1 MRTFK
6 LPDLGEGLQEAE
18 IMAWHVEEGR
28 DVALDEPLVSVE
40 TDKAVVDI
48 PSPVAGRVVRLHG
61 AVGDVVQI
69 GAPLVDFEAETSA
82 DGDTGTVVGELPRD
96 EKVIDEAAARAP
108 HGGPRVKAT
117 PAVRA
122 LARKLGVDLATIEPS
137 GTDGLVTAADVER
150 AAEVLADL
158 GPPEPLRGVRRAMAQ
173 KMSLS
178 RDEVARTTV
187 SDDADIEAW
196 PTGTDVTIRLI
207 RAIVAGCVAE
217 PALNAW
223 YDGQAQTRR
232 VLKKIDLGV
241 AVHSEDGLFVPVL
254 RDVANRD
261 DADLRRGIDALQR
274 DVEARNIPLDE
285 LRGATITLS
294 NFGVFGVGRFAELMI
309 VPPQVAIIGAGRI
322 RPQAVPVGG
331 ELEIHRMLP
340 ISVTFDHRVVNGGEV
355 AAFFAAFVRSLEKA
369 E

>member
-18 IMAWHVEEGR
+18 IVEWHVAPGR
-28 DVALDEPLVSVE
+28 DIALDAPLVSVE

-48 PSPVAGRVVRLHG
+48 PSPFAGRVVKLHH

-69 GAPLVDFEAETSA
+69 GEALVDVEGEPSGE
-82 DGDTGTVVGELPRD
+82 GDTGTVVGELPRD
-96 EKVIDEAAARAP
+96 ERVIDEAAAPAPRAA
-108 HGGPRVKAT
+108 PRVKTT

-122 LARKLGVDLATIEPS
+122 LARKLGVDLTTIEPS

-150 AAEVLADL
+150 AAEVLA
-158 GPPEPLRGVRRAMAQ
+158 LRGVRRAMAQ

-187 SDDADIEAW
+187 SDDADINAW
-196 PTGTDVTIRLI
+196 PVGTDVTIRLV
-207 RAIVAGCVAE
+207 RAIAAGCAAE
-217 PALNAW
+217 PALNVW
-223 YDGQAQTRR
+223 YDSQAQTRR
-232 VLKKIDLGV
+232 VLKKIDLGI
-241 AVHSEDGLFVPVL
+241 AVHTEDGLFVPVL
-254 RDVANRD
+254 RDIANRD
-261 DADLRRGIDALQR
+261 ESDLRRGIDALQR

-285 LRGATITLS
+285 LRGVTITLS

-322 RPQAVPVGG
+322 RAQAVPVDG
-331 ELEIHRMLP
+331 EIEIHRVLP

-355 AAFFAAFVRSLEKA
+355 AAFFVAFLRELESA

>member
-6 LPDLGEGLQEAE
+6 LPDLGERLKEAE
-18 IMAWHVEEGR
+18 IFEWHVAPGR
-28 DVALDEPLVSVE
+28 DSALDAPLVSVE

-48 PSPVAGRVVRLHG
+48 PSPFAGRVVKLHH
-61 AVGDVVQI
+61 AVGDVVRI
-69 GAPLVDFEAETSA
+69 GEALVDVEGEPSGE
-82 DGDTGTVVGELPRD
+82 GDTGTVVGELPRD
-96 EKVIDEAAARAP
+96 ERVIDEAAAPAPRAA
-108 HGGPRVKAT
+108 PRVKAT

-122 LARKLGVDLATIEPS
+122 LARKLGVDLTTIEPS

-150 AAEVLADL
+150 AAEVLAEL

-187 SDDADIEAW
+187 SDDADIDAW
-196 PTGTDVTIRLI
+196 PAGTDVTIRLV
-207 RAIVAGCVAE
+207 RAIAAGCAAE
-217 PALNAW
+217 PALNVW
-223 YDGQAQTRR
+223 YDNQAQTRR
-232 VLKKIDLGV
+232 ILKKIDLGI
-241 AVHSEDGLFVPVL
+241 AVHTEDGLFVPVL
-254 RDVANRD
+254 RDIANRD
-261 DADLRRGIDALQR
+261 ESDLRRGIDALQR

-322 RPQAVPVGG
+322 RAQAVPVDG
-331 ELEIHRMLP
+331 EIEIHRVLP

-355 AAFFAAFVRSLEKA
+355 AAFFAAFLRDLESA